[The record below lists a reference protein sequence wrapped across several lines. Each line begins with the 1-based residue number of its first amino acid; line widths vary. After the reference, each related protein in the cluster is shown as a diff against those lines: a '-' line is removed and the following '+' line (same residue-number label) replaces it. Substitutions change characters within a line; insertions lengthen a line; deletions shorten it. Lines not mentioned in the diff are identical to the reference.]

1 MSIYLTDRSIGIVSP
16 SVSCDG
22 CGTQLNFVREVSEG
36 RIEKVGGRSDSY
48 ALLVEGRFRIAGL
61 PATEEEGW
69 KAAEVRGWTQEN
81 VHGKTLHFCPDCKKK

>member
-1 MSIYLTDRSIGIVSP
+1 MSIYLTDRSIGIVSL

-22 CGTQLNFVREVSEG
+22 CGTQLNFVKEVSEG
-36 RIEKVGGRSDSY
+36 RIEKVRGRS
-48 ALLVEGRFRIAGL
+48 GRFRIAGL
-61 PATEEEGW
+61 PAPEEEGW